1 MKEKMQK
8 DEDMYTTD
16 VIMITA
22 LTTVF
27 TDSTCSKKAKE
38 YRVEALQNIWKQV
51 RFYQKEG
58 FLNELVVVIA
68 QKKSDM
74 ALSITT
80 KLEAEKLSKV
90 QPPHYD
96 GNSFH
101 ANPYS
106 CPEEEL
112 ICWSLTS
119 LKAPLS
125 QVGFER
131 YKELFC
137 QIFPKDIAKT
147 VFGEIV

>member
-1 MKEKMQK
+1 MNDISCTIIEAIANVACDKSCSEK
-8 DEDMYTTD
+8 
-16 VIMITA
+16 V
-22 LTTVF
+22 
-27 TDSTCSKKAKE
+27 KA
-38 YRVEALQNIWKQV
+38 YRIEALNSIHQQIC
-51 RFYQKEG
+51 FYQKEG
-58 FLNELVVVIA
+58 FTSFLIEAIA
-68 QKKSDM
+68 QKKCDI
-74 ALSITT
+74 AATITT
-80 KLEAEKLSKV
+80 KEELEKIKKI
-90 QPPHYD
+90 QPPHFD